1 MRTRLSRMSVVPS
14 ARPPG
19 QRRPTGPRTLL
30 AEALEEGAR
39 ERGAP
44 ARLLVLEV
52 GVHALPGGHLA
63 HPGRPAVEVG
73 VRVVRA
79 TEPQVA
85 EGRGGYRRGAQVLPI
100 GDAQRGAV
108 LAEEIVGLVVE
119 PALVTELE
127 GRLEARRERAEKVGE
142 ALGVE
147 AEVGRELEEEGAEL
161 RAEPRRRAAERG
173 GDLVGIAQAEHVRD
187 ALRGLQRE
195 AEAGRRLMRPAGEQL
210 GRGEAAEGVVD
221 LDRAERARVEAEH
234 VARRQLL
241 RVEAAAPGGVAEARG
256 ADQDARDAGRHQ
268 RRGARRRKMARWRT
282 ASCWRPLRS

>member
-1 MRTRLSRMSVVPS
+1 MVEFMPLAASGFRFAPISLKISSGVMQT
-14 ARPPG
+14 PPLG
-19 QRRPTGPRTLL
+19 GGLTAGVLGHAYTPVKNVGRALGTTDIQRRPTGPRTLL

-234 VARRQLL
+234 VARRQ
-241 RVEAAAPGGVAEARG
+241 
-256 ADQDARDAGRHQ
+256 
-268 RRGARRRKMARWRT
+268 
-282 ASCWRPLRS
+282 